1 MSVDTDY
8 ISHIKK
14 NGSNAGLEGMELTGK
29 RSWYMRGRR
38 KRKRKK
44 KKKERERER
53 DSRIILVTSNMSCC
67 IDERIRRERL

>member
-29 RSWYMRGRR
+29 RSYYMRGRR
-38 KRKRKK
+38 KSERGRECVRERVNEKQVCRERKREKY
-44 KKKERERER
+44 
-53 DSRIILVTSNMSCC
+53 
-67 IDERIRRERL
+67 RLTCM

>member
-14 NGSNAGLEGMELTGK
+14 NGSNAGLEGMELTGE

-38 KRKRKK
+38 KRERERVC
-44 KKKERERER
+44 EREREGEI
-53 DSRIILVTSNMSCC
+53 SI
-67 IDERIRRERL
+67 

>member
-38 KRKRKK
+38 KS
-44 KKKERERER
+44 ERERE
-53 DSRIILVTSNMSCC
+53 C
-67 IDERIRRERL
+67 EREMEGEISV

>member
-29 RSWYMRGRR
+29 RSCYMRGRR
-38 KRKRKK
+38 KS
-44 KKKERERER
+44 ERGRECVR
-53 DSRIILVTSNMSCC
+53 GRVNEKQVC
-67 IDERIRRERL
+67 

>member
-29 RSWYMRGRR
+29 RSYYMRGRR
-38 KRKRKK
+38 KS
-44 KKKERERER
+44 ERERVCER
-53 DSRIILVTSNMSCC
+53 EMEGETS
-67 IDERIRRERL
+67 I